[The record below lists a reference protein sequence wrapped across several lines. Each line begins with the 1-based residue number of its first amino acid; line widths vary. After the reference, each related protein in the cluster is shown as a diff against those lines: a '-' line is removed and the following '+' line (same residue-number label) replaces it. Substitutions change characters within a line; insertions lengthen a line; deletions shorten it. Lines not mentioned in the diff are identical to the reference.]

1 MKWGSMHAFFAMGGY
16 ARFVWG
22 SYGVV
27 AVALLIEVFNVRARL
42 ARARKRGT
50 ARGAAAARK

>member
-1 MKWGSMHAFFAMGGY
+1 MKWASMHAFFAMGGY

-27 AVALLIEVFNVRARL
+27 AVALLIEVVNVRARL
-42 ARARKRGT
+42 ARARKRG
-50 ARGAAAARK
+50 AAARRK